1 MPKKMRDYKVVA
13 ELGVEERKEL
23 EAKFMDQKSF
33 SAMGQDEKVTLVKE
47 YM

>member
-23 EAKFMDQKSF
+23 EAKFQVRLQKRLKR
-33 SAMGQDEKVTLVKE
+33 AK
-47 YM
+47 